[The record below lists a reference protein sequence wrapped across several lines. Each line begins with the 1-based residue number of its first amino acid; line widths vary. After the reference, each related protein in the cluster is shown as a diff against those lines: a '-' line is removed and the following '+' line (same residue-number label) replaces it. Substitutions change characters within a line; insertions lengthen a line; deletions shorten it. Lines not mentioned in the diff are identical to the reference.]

1 MRTMPAALI
10 LASAILFIS
19 SGIFISSQ
27 SANAAVPIAP
37 AAMKESASATS
48 TVQQAQF
55 YGHRSRHHVVKCY
68 RELVVGSYVC
78 RRFHRWW

>member
-1 MRTMPAALI
+1 MRTMPAALT
-10 LASAILFIS
+10 LAGAIVFISSAIL
-19 SGIFISSQ
+19 ISSQ
-27 SANAAVPIAP
+27 SANAVPIAP
-37 AAMKESASATS
+37 AAMREAAVATS

>member
-1 MRTMPAALI
+1 MPAALI

-19 SGIFISSQ
+19 GGIFISSQ
-27 SANAAVPIAP
+27 SANAVPIAP
-37 AAMKESASATS
+37 AAMKEGASATS